1 MSYLEKDK
9 RIAKWSKL
17 TLRNNFMFRLVMEKQ
32 ELCKKLIEC
41 ILGIKIKSI
50 SYMEHEKSF
59 EANLRSKGIRLDLFV
74 IDEDGVAYDIEMQMD
89 NSYKEFLG
97 RRTRY
102 YVSTMDNNAL
112 KKGERYSQLRKSYV
126 IFICTFDPFGRGLA
140 KYTFNA
146 ICNEDHSLVL
156 DDGVTRVFINTEGDR
171 HRISKELASL
181 IGYISTGEV
190 TDDYTKDLDEEVR
203 ALRNDD
209 GRERDYMTYMQTI
222 MEHEDMAYS
231 QGIRQG
237 INQGISLGIT
247 RGITQGISQANKA
260 TAIKMLKANKPYE
273 EISEFTELTISEIGE
288 LAASLHI
295 VH

>member
-1 MSYLEKDK
+1 MSKWRKDK
-9 RIAKWSKL
+9 RIAKWNKL

-59 EANLRSKGIRLDLFV
+59 EANLKSKGIRLDLFV

-203 ALRNDD
+203 TLRNDD

-222 MEHEDMAYS
+222 MEHEDMAYN
-231 QGIRQG
+231 R
-237 INQGISLGIT
+237 
-247 RGITQGISQANKA
+247 GISQANKA
-260 TAIKMLKANKPYE
+260 MAIKMLKANKPYE
-273 EISEFTELTISEIGE
+273 EISEFTELTMSEIDE
-288 LAASLHI
+288 LAASLHMYI
-295 VH
+295 KKV

>member
-1 MSYLEKDK
+1 MSKWRKDK
-9 RIAKWSKL
+9 RIAKWNKL

-222 MEHEDMAYS
+222 MEHEDMAYN
-231 QGIRQG
+231 R
-237 INQGISLGIT
+237 
-247 RGITQGISQANKA
+247 GISQANKA
-260 TAIKMLKANKPYE
+260 MAIKMLKANKPYE
-273 EISEFTELTISEIGE
+273 EISEFTELTMSDIRE

>member
-1 MSYLEKDK
+1 MSKWRKDK
-9 RIAKWSKL
+9 RIAKWNKL

-59 EANLRSKGIRLDLFV
+59 EANLKSKGIRLDLFV

-102 YVSTMDNNAL
+102 YISTMDNNAL

-146 ICNEDHSLVL
+146 ICNEDYSLVL
-156 DDGVTRVFINTEGDR
+156 NDGVTRVFINTEGDR

-203 ALRNDD
+203 TLRNDD

-222 MEHEDMAYS
+222 MEHEDMAYN
-231 QGIRQG
+231 R
-237 INQGISLGIT
+237 
-247 RGITQGISQANKA
+247 GISQANKA
-260 TAIKMLKANKPYE
+260 MAIKMLKANKPYE
-273 EISEFTELTISEIGE
+273 EISEFTELTLSEIRE

>member
-1 MSYLEKDK
+1 MSNLRKDK
-9 RIAKWSKL
+9 RIAKWNKL

-59 EANLRSKGIRLDLFV
+59 EANLKSKGIRLDLFV

-102 YVSTMDNNAL
+102 YISTMDNNAL

-203 ALRNDD
+203 TLRNDD

-231 QGIRQG
+231 QGI
-237 INQGISLGIT
+237 
-247 RGITQGISQANKA
+247 TQGISQANKA
-260 TAIKMLKANKPYE
+260 MAIKMLKANKPYE
-273 EISEFTELTISEIGE
+273 EISEFTELTLSEIRE

>member
-59 EANLRSKGIRLDLFV
+59 EANLKSKGIRLDLFV

-171 HRISKELASL
+171 HRISKELASF

-203 ALRNDD
+203 TLRNDD

-222 MEHEDMAYS
+222 MEHEDMAYN
-231 QGIRQG
+231 R
-237 INQGISLGIT
+237 
-247 RGITQGISQANKA
+247 GISQANKA
-260 TAIKMLKANKPYE
+260 MAIKMLKANKPYE
-273 EISEFTELTISEIGE
+273 EISEFTELTMSDIRE

>member
-1 MSYLEKDK
+1 MSNLRKDK
-9 RIAKWSKL
+9 RIAKWNKL

-41 ILGIKIKSI
+41 ILGIRIKSI

-59 EANLRSKGIRLDLFV
+59 EANLKSKGVRLDLFV

-89 NSYKEFLG
+89 NSYREFLG

-126 IFICTFDPFGRGLA
+126 IFICTFDPFDRGLA

-171 HRISKELASL
+171 HRVSKELANL
-181 IGYISTGEV
+181 ISYISTGEV
-190 TDDYTKDLDEEVR
+190 TDDYTRDLDEEVQ

-231 QGIRQG
+231 QGF
-237 INQGISLGIT
+237 
-247 RGITQGISQANKA
+247 SQANKA
-260 TAIKMLKANKPYE
+260 TAIKMLKANKSYE
-273 EISEFTELTISEIGE
+273 EISEFTDLTMDAIGE

>member
-1 MSYLEKDK
+1 M
-9 RIAKWSKL
+9 
-17 TLRNNFMFRLVMEKQ
+17 
-32 ELCKKLIEC
+32 
-41 ILGIKIKSI
+41 
-50 SYMEHEKSF
+50 
-59 EANLRSKGIRLDLFV
+59 
-74 IDEDGVAYDIEMQMD
+74 
-89 NSYKEFLG
+89 
-97 RRTRY
+97 Y

-112 KKGERYSQLRKSYV
+112 KKGERYGQLRKSYV
-126 IFICTFDPFGRGLA
+126 IFICTFDPFGRDLA

-222 MEHEDMAYS
+222 MEHEDMAYN
-231 QGIRQG
+231 R
-237 INQGISLGIT
+237 
-247 RGITQGISQANKA
+247 GISQANKA
-260 TAIKMLKANKPYE
+260 MAIKMLKANKPYE
-273 EISEFTELTISEIGE
+273 EISEFTELTMSDIRE

>member
-59 EANLRSKGIRLDLFV
+59 EANLKSKGIRLDLFV

-102 YVSTMDNNAL
+102 YISTMDNNAL

-171 HRISKELASL
+171 HRISKELASF

-222 MEHEDMAYS
+222 MEHEDMAYN
-231 QGIRQG
+231 R
-237 INQGISLGIT
+237 
-247 RGITQGISQANKA
+247 GISQANKA
-260 TAIKMLKANKPYE
+260 MAIKMLKANKPYE
-273 EISEFTELTISEIGE
+273 EISEFTELTMSDIRE

>member
-1 MSYLEKDK
+1 MSKWRKDK
-9 RIAKWSKL
+9 RIAKWNKL

-89 NSYKEFLG
+89 NSYKDFLG

-126 IFICTFDPFGRGLA
+126 IFICTFDPFGKGLA

-146 ICNEDHSLVL
+146 ICNEDHSLIL

-171 HRISKELASL
+171 HRISKELANL
-181 IGYISTGEV
+181 IDYISTGEV
-190 TDDYTKDLDEEVR
+190 TDDYTRQLDDEVKV
-203 ALRNDD
+203 LRNDP
-209 GRERDYMTYMQTI
+209 GRELCYMTYMQTI
-222 MEHEDMAYS
+222 LENREMAYEEGVAQTTKDFVLS
-231 QGIRQG
+231 MLQDNEPLEKIAKY
-237 INQGISLGIT
+237 T
-247 RGITQGISQANKA
+247 R
-260 TAIKMLKANKPYE
+260 
-273 EISEFTELTISEIGE
+273 LTLEQVRE
-288 LAASLHI
+288 LAASLRPLH
-295 VH
+295 

>member
-1 MSYLEKDK
+1 MSKWRKDK
-9 RIAKWSKL
+9 RIAKWNKL

-102 YVSTMDNNAL
+102 YISTMDNNAL

-190 TDDYTKDLDEEVR
+190 TDDYTQDLDEEVR

-231 QGIRQG
+231 QGI
-237 INQGISLGIT
+237 
-247 RGITQGISQANKA
+247 TQGISQANKA
-260 TAIKMLKANKPYE
+260 MAIKMLKANKPYE
-273 EISEFTELTISEIGE
+273 EISEFTELTLSEIRE

>member
-1 MSYLEKDK
+1 MSKWRKDK
-9 RIAKWSKL
+9 RIAKWNKL

-59 EANLRSKGIRLDLFV
+59 EANLKSKGIRLDLFV

-171 HRISKELASL
+171 HRISKELASF

-222 MEHEDMAYS
+222 MEHEDMAYN
-231 QGIRQG
+231 R
-237 INQGISLGIT
+237 
-247 RGITQGISQANKA
+247 GISQANKA
-260 TAIKMLKANKPYE
+260 MAIKMLKANKPYE
-273 EISEFTELTISEIGE
+273 EISEFTELTMSEIDE
-288 LAASLHI
+288 LAASLHMYI
-295 VH
+295 KKV

>member
-231 QGIRQG
+231 
-237 INQGISLGIT
+237 
-247 RGITQGISQANKA
+247 RGITQGISQGISQASKA
-260 TAIKMLKANKPYE
+260 MAIKMLKANKPYE
-273 EISEFTELTISEIGE
+273 EISEFTELTMSDIRE

>member
-1 MSYLEKDK
+1 MSKWRKDK
-9 RIAKWSKL
+9 RIAKWNKL

-59 EANLRSKGIRLDLFV
+59 EANLKSKGIRLDLFV

-231 QGIRQG
+231 QGI
-237 INQGISLGIT
+237 
-247 RGITQGISQANKA
+247 TQGISQANKA
-260 TAIKMLKANKPYE
+260 MAIKMLKANKPYE
-273 EISEFTELTISEIGE
+273 EISEFTELTMSDIRE

>member
-1 MSYLEKDK
+1 MSKWRKDK
-9 RIAKWSKL
+9 RIAKWNKL

-59 EANLRSKGIRLDLFV
+59 EANLKSKGIRLDLFV

-190 TDDYTKDLDEEVR
+190 TDDYTQDLDEEVR

-209 GRERDYMTYMQTI
+209 GRDRDYMTYMQTI

-231 QGIRQG
+231 QGI
-237 INQGISLGIT
+237 
-247 RGITQGISQANKA
+247 TQGISQANKA
-260 TAIKMLKANKPYE
+260 MAIKMLKANKPYE
-273 EISEFTELTISEIGE
+273 EISEFTELTLSEIRE

>member
-1 MSYLEKDK
+1 MSKWRKDK
-9 RIAKWSKL
+9 RIAKWNKL

-59 EANLRSKGIRLDLFV
+59 EANLKSKGIRLDLFV

-102 YVSTMDNNAL
+102 YISTMDNNAL

-171 HRISKELASL
+171 HRISKELASF

-222 MEHEDMAYS
+222 MEHEDMAYN
-231 QGIRQG
+231 R
-237 INQGISLGIT
+237 
-247 RGITQGISQANKA
+247 GISQANKA
-260 TAIKMLKANKPYE
+260 MAIKMLKANKPYE
-273 EISEFTELTISEIGE
+273 EISEFTELTMSDIRE

>member
-171 HRISKELASL
+171 HRISKELASF

-231 QGIRQG
+231 QGI
-237 INQGISLGIT
+237 
-247 RGITQGISQANKA
+247 TQGISQANKA
-260 TAIKMLKANKPYE
+260 MAIKMLKANKPYE
-273 EISEFTELTISEIGE
+273 EISEFTELTMSDIRE

>member
-1 MSYLEKDK
+1 MSKWRKDK
-9 RIAKWSKL
+9 RIAKWNKL

-59 EANLRSKGIRLDLFV
+59 EANLKSKGIRLDLFV

-222 MEHEDMAYS
+222 MEHEDMAYN
-231 QGIRQG
+231 R
-237 INQGISLGIT
+237 
-247 RGITQGISQANKA
+247 GISQANKA
-260 TAIKMLKANKPYE
+260 MAIKMLKANKPYE
-273 EISEFTELTISEIGE
+273 EISEFTELTLSEIRE

>member
-1 MSYLEKDK
+1 MSKWRKDK
-9 RIAKWSKL
+9 RIAKWNKL

-50 SYMEHEKSF
+50 SYMEHETSF
-59 EANLRSKGIRLDLFV
+59 EANLTSKGIRLDLFV

-102 YVSTMDNNAL
+102 YISTMDNNAL

-190 TDDYTKDLDEEVR
+190 TDDYTQDLDEEVR

-222 MEHEDMAYS
+222 MEHEDMAYN
-231 QGIRQG
+231 R
-237 INQGISLGIT
+237 
-247 RGITQGISQANKA
+247 GISQANKA
-260 TAIKMLKANKPYE
+260 MAIKMLKAKKPYE
-273 EISEFTELTISEIGE
+273 EISEFTELTMSDIRE

>member
-9 RIAKWSKL
+9 RIAKWNKL

-32 ELCKKLIEC
+32 ELCKTLIEC

-74 IDEDGVAYDIEMQMD
+74 IDEDGIAYDIEMQMD

-171 HRISKELASL
+171 HRISKELASF

-231 QGIRQG
+231 RGISQGIA
-237 INQGISLGIT
+237 QGISQ
-247 RGITQGISQANKA
+247 GITQGISQANKA
-260 TAIKMLKANKPYE
+260 MAIKMLKANKPYE
-273 EISEFTELTISEIGE
+273 EISEFTELTMSDIRE

>member
-9 RIAKWSKL
+9 RIAKWNKL

-89 NSYKEFLG
+89 NSYKDFLG

-222 MEHEDMAYS
+222 MENREMAYEEGTAYGRAQTTKDFVLS
-231 QGIRQG
+231 MLQDNEPLEKIAKYTRLTLEQGR
-237 INQGISLGIT
+237 
-247 RGITQGISQANKA
+247 
-260 TAIKMLKANKPYE
+260 
-273 EISEFTELTISEIGE
+273 E
-288 LAASLHI
+288 LAASLHQR
-295 VH
+295 H

>member
-1 MSYLEKDK
+1 MSNLRKDK

-59 EANLRSKGIRLDLFV
+59 EANLKSKGIRLDLFV

-190 TDDYTKDLDEEVR
+190 TDDYTQDLDEEVR
-203 ALRNDD
+203 TLRNDD

-222 MEHEDMAYS
+222 MEHEDMAYN
-231 QGIRQG
+231 R
-237 INQGISLGIT
+237 
-247 RGITQGISQANKA
+247 GISQANKA
-260 TAIKMLKANKPYE
+260 MAIKMLKANKPYE
-273 EISEFTELTISEIGE
+273 EISEFTELTMSEIDE
-288 LAASLHI
+288 LAASLHMYI
-295 VH
+295 KKV

>member
-1 MSYLEKDK
+1 MSKWRKDK
-9 RIAKWSKL
+9 RIAKWNKL

-190 TDDYTKDLDEEVR
+190 TDDYTQDLDEEVR

-222 MEHEDMAYS
+222 MEHEDMAYN
-231 QGIRQG
+231 R
-237 INQGISLGIT
+237 
-247 RGITQGISQANKA
+247 GISQANKA
-260 TAIKMLKANKPYE
+260 MAIKMLKANKPYE
-273 EISEFTELTISEIGE
+273 EISEFTELTMSEIDE
-288 LAASLHI
+288 LAASLHMYI
-295 VH
+295 KKV

>member
-1 MSYLEKDK
+1 MSKWRKDK
-9 RIAKWSKL
+9 RIAKWNKL

-203 ALRNDD
+203 TLRNDD

-231 QGIRQG
+231 QGI
-237 INQGISLGIT
+237 
-247 RGITQGISQANKA
+247 TQGISQANKA
-260 TAIKMLKANKPYE
+260 MAIKMLKANKPYE
-273 EISEFTELTISEIGE
+273 EISEFTELTLSEIRE

>member
-1 MSYLEKDK
+1 MSKWRKDK
-9 RIAKWSKL
+9 RIAKWNKL

-41 ILGIKIKSI
+41 ILDIKIKSI

-59 EANLRSKGIRLDLFV
+59 EANLKSKGIRLDLFV

-156 DDGVTRVFINTEGDR
+156 DDGVTCVFINTEGDR

-203 ALRNDD
+203 TLRNDD

-231 QGIRQG
+231 QGI
-237 INQGISLGIT
+237 
-247 RGITQGISQANKA
+247 TQGISQANKA
-260 TAIKMLKANKPYE
+260 MAIKMLKANKPYE
-273 EISEFTELTISEIGE
+273 EISEFTELTMSDIRE

>member
-1 MSYLEKDK
+1 MSKWRKDK
-9 RIAKWSKL
+9 RIAKWNKL

-171 HRISKELASL
+171 HRISKELASF

-231 QGIRQG
+231 
-237 INQGISLGIT
+237 
-247 RGITQGISQANKA
+247 RGITQGISQGISQASKA
-260 TAIKMLKANKPYE
+260 MAIKMLKANKPYE
-273 EISEFTELTISEIGE
+273 EISEFTELTMSEIDE
-288 LAASLHI
+288 LAASLHMYI
-295 VH
+295 KKV

>member
-126 IFICTFDPFGRGLA
+126 IFILMWQKTPFLYRREM
-140 KYTFNA
+140 NA
-146 ICNEDHSLVL
+146 
-156 DDGVTRVFINTEGDR
+156 T
-171 HRISKELASL
+171 
-181 IGYISTGEV
+181 ST
-190 TDDYTKDLDEEVR
+190 
-203 ALRNDD
+203 
-209 GRERDYMTYMQTI
+209 
-222 MEHEDMAYS
+222 
-231 QGIRQG
+231 
-237 INQGISLGIT
+237 
-247 RGITQGISQANKA
+247 
-260 TAIKMLKANKPYE
+260 
-273 EISEFTELTISEIGE
+273 EFTQVIEVDNRTSR
-288 LAASLHI
+288 
-295 VH
+295 

>member
-1 MSYLEKDK
+1 MSKWRKDK
-9 RIAKWSKL
+9 RIAKWNKL

-59 EANLRSKGIRLDLFV
+59 EANLKSKGIRLDLFV

-102 YVSTMDNNAL
+102 YISTMDNNAL

-203 ALRNDD
+203 TLRNDD

-231 QGIRQG
+231 
-237 INQGISLGIT
+237 
-247 RGITQGISQANKA
+247 RGITQGISQGISQASKA
-260 TAIKMLKANKPYE
+260 MAIKMLKANKPYE
-273 EISEFTELTISEIGE
+273 EISEFTELTMSEIDE
-288 LAASLHI
+288 LAASLHMYI
-295 VH
+295 KKV

>member
-1 MSYLEKDK
+1 MSKWRKDK
-9 RIAKWSKL
+9 RIAKWNKL

-41 ILGIKIKSI
+41 ILDIKIKSI

-59 EANLRSKGIRLDLFV
+59 EANLKSKGIRLDLFV

-222 MEHEDMAYS
+222 MEHEDMAYN
-231 QGIRQG
+231 R
-237 INQGISLGIT
+237 
-247 RGITQGISQANKA
+247 GISQANKA
-260 TAIKMLKANKPYE
+260 MAIKMLKANKPYE
-273 EISEFTELTISEIGE
+273 EISEFTELTMSEIDE
-288 LAASLHI
+288 LAASLHMYI
-295 VH
+295 KKV

>member
-1 MSYLEKDK
+1 MSKWRKDK
-9 RIAKWSKL
+9 RIAKWNKL

-102 YVSTMDNNAL
+102 YISTMDNNAL

-126 IFICTFDPFGRGLA
+126 IFICNFDPFGRGLA

-190 TDDYTKDLDEEVR
+190 TDDYTQDLDEEVR

-222 MEHEDMAYS
+222 MEHEDMAYN
-231 QGIRQG
+231 R
-237 INQGISLGIT
+237 
-247 RGITQGISQANKA
+247 GISQANKA
-260 TAIKMLKANKPYE
+260 MAIKMLKANKPYE
-273 EISEFTELTISEIGE
+273 EISEFTELTMSEIDE
-288 LAASLHI
+288 LAASLHMYI
-295 VH
+295 KKV

>member
-1 MSYLEKDK
+1 MSKWRKDK
-9 RIAKWSKL
+9 RIAKWNKL

-59 EANLRSKGIRLDLFV
+59 EANLKSKGIRLDLFV

-102 YVSTMDNNAL
+102 YISTMDNNAL

-231 QGIRQG
+231 QGI
-237 INQGISLGIT
+237 
-247 RGITQGISQANKA
+247 TQGISQANKA
-260 TAIKMLKANKPYE
+260 MAIKMLKANKPYE
-273 EISEFTELTISEIGE
+273 EISEFTELTMSEIDE
-288 LAASLHI
+288 LAASLHMYI
-295 VH
+295 KKV

>member
-1 MSYLEKDK
+1 MSNWRKDK
-9 RIAKWSKL
+9 RIAKWNKL

-203 ALRNDD
+203 SLRNDD

-231 QGIRQG
+231 QGI
-237 INQGISLGIT
+237 
-247 RGITQGISQANKA
+247 TQGISQGITQANKA
-260 TAIKMLKANKPYE
+260 TAIKMLKVNKPYE
-273 EISEFTELTISEIGE
+273 EISEFTELTLSEIRE

>member
-1 MSYLEKDK
+1 MSKWRKDK

-59 EANLRSKGIRLDLFV
+59 EANLKSKGIRLDLFV

-102 YVSTMDNNAL
+102 YISTMDNNAL

-203 ALRNDD
+203 TLRNDD

-222 MEHEDMAYS
+222 MEHEDMAYN
-231 QGIRQG
+231 R
-237 INQGISLGIT
+237 
-247 RGITQGISQANKA
+247 GISQANKA
-260 TAIKMLKANKPYE
+260 MAIKMLKANKPYE
-273 EISEFTELTISEIGE
+273 EISEFTELTMSDIRE

>member
-1 MSYLEKDK
+1 MSKWRKDK
-9 RIAKWSKL
+9 RIAKWNKL

-89 NSYKEFLG
+89 NSYKDFLG

-203 ALRNDD
+203 TLRNDD

-231 QGIRQG
+231 
-237 INQGISLGIT
+237 
-247 RGITQGISQANKA
+247 RGITQGISQGISQASKA
-260 TAIKMLKANKPYE
+260 MAIKMLKANKPYE
-273 EISEFTELTISEIGE
+273 EISEFTELTLSEIRE

>member
-102 YVSTMDNNAL
+102 YISTMDNNAL

-190 TDDYTKDLDEEVR
+190 TDDYTQDLDEEVR
-203 ALRNDD
+203 TLRNDD

-222 MEHEDMAYS
+222 MEHEDMAYN
-231 QGIRQG
+231 R
-237 INQGISLGIT
+237 
-247 RGITQGISQANKA
+247 GISQANKA
-260 TAIKMLKANKPYE
+260 MAIKMLKANKPYE
-273 EISEFTELTISEIGE
+273 EISEFTELTLSEIRE

>member
-1 MSYLEKDK
+1 MSNLRKDK
-9 RIAKWSKL
+9 RIAKWNKL

-59 EANLRSKGIRLDLFV
+59 EANLKSKGIRLDLFV

-231 QGIRQG
+231 QGI
-237 INQGISLGIT
+237 
-247 RGITQGISQANKA
+247 TQGISQGITQANKA

-273 EISEFTELTISEIGE
+273 EISEFTELTLSEIRE